1 MKLILLALV
10 VGYGVGIW
18 KFWQGFERTNFERS
32 LPNRLKLSVLWP
44 VLWVANQSYRKNFT
58 KALKGR

>member
-1 MKLILLALV
+1 MNLLVFVLV
-10 VGYGVGIW
+10 VGYGFGIW
-18 KFWQGFERTNFERS
+18 KFWQGFRRTNFDPS

-44 VLWVANQSYRKNFT
+44 VLWVANQSYRRNFN